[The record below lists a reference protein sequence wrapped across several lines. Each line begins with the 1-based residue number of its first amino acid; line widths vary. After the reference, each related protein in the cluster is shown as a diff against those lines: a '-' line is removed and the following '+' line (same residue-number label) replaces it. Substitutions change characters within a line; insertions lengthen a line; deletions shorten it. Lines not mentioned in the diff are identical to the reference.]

1 MADTS
6 TGWVKLFRSFTKWGW
21 YTDVSVKVVYLHLIL
36 AANSKDTIWNNL
48 TIKRGQLVTSYRNLG
63 ADVGLDAHS
72 THRAVKKLCETGEIS
87 VQSNARFS
95 IITLNNYDTFQGK
108 QRCANVDSNVAGNT
122 GAIKQEYKKNIRRI
136 KEDTPPADSAC
147 AENSAEVFTGWKARE
162 GHDF

>member
-6 TGWVKLFRSFTKWGW
+6 TGWIKLFRSFTKWGW
-21 YTDVSVKVVYLHLIL
+21 YTDVSVKAVYLHLIL

-108 QRCANVDSNVAGNT
+108 QRCANVDSNARAT
-122 GAIKQEYKKNIRRI
+122 SEQSTKEYKKNIRRI

-147 AENSAEVFTGWKARE
+147 AENGAEVFTGWKARE

>member
-36 AANSKDTIWNNL
+36 TANSKDTIWNGV

-63 ADVGLDAHS
+63 ADVGLDVHS

-87 VQSNARFS
+87 VQSNAKFS
-95 IITLNNYDTFQGK
+95 IITLNNYDVYQVK

-136 KEDTPPADSAC
+136 KEDTPSANPAY
-147 AENSAEVFTGWKARE
+147 AENTAEEFIGWKARE